1 MKSIFVPSW
10 EKTAFLPRLMVAL
23 AIAGL
28 LSFAVK
34 EFTERNTFNRLVL
47 LNGPTA
53 ASPVEE
59 QGPTDWQDYDHG
71 KTSRLAILLTND
83 DSAWLGL
90 AHGLKSIGVPFRI
103 TREVAEATRHE
114 IVLAYPFLSG
124 RTLDEAGRMALRRYV
139 EAGGTLI
146 ATQVLG
152 GGLQD
157 LFGFASVTES
167 RAHHSITF
175 EDGPGLDWMEH
186 QHERTVL
193 LGQPDLPASWIGTQT
208 YNGAQHVLARF
219 DDGSAAL
226 VKNSNKSGGSAYA
239 LGFDLGFFILRA
251 HNDRNEQSYRAYA
264 NGYEPSVDVWLRWL
278 KALYREHEPLAVTL
292 GTVPQGKQLAAVI
305 TFDVD
310 YVASMDN
317 LLAYR
322 DLLVR
327 ERVPATFF
335 LQTKYYRDFQDEGF
349 FNDRTLA
356 AVDALVAA
364 GMEIAS
370 HSVSHSDMYAS
381 VPLGDGSERFPEYQ
395 PRVKAIG
402 DTRGATVLGELR
414 VSRFLLE
421 QLSGMPV
428 ASFRPG
434 YLATP
439 PQLSE
444 AMEAAGYHYSSS
456 ATAGNLTT
464 HLPFRANA
472 QRSYS
477 RETGVFEFPIAVEDE
492 FLPSMDQRVD
502 EALTLARQLARYGGS
517 YVILIHPNEIDHKYR
532 FLEQIVPKLK
542 PFAWF
547 GTLGQYGRWWAA
559 RDQVEVDLLQQQGKL
574 ELRLT
579 ATEPLEG
586 LTLELPAG
594 MRPPAKAGFT
604 QLPENRWV
612 LARLPAGTQVFTLS
626 RP

>member
-1 MKSIFVPSW
+1 MLFWKKP
-10 EKTAFLPRLMVAL
+10 AFLARLMVTLTL
-23 AIAGL
+23 AGVLIL
-28 LSFAVK
+28 AVTA
-34 EFTERNTFNRLVL
+34 FIGRNTFERLDAL
-47 LNGPTA
+47 DGPA
-53 ASPVEE
+53 EISPVVE
-59 QGPTDWQDYDHG
+59 QDPSDWKLYDRG
-71 KTSRLAILLTND
+71 ETSRLAILLTSE

-90 AHGLKSIGVPFRI
+90 AHGLRSIGVPFRI
-103 TREVAEATRHE
+103 TRDVAEATRHDM
-114 IVLAYPFLSG
+114 VLAYPLLSG
-124 RTLDEAGRMALRRYV
+124 RTLDEPGRMALRRYV

-157 LFGFASVTES
+157 LFGFSSVTES

-175 EDGPGLDWMEH
+175 EEAPGLEWLSH
-186 QHERTVL
+186 PHERTVL
-193 LGQPDLPASWIGTQT
+193 LGQPDLQASWVGTQV
-208 YNGAQHVLARF
+208 YDGAQQVLARF

-226 VKNSNKSGGSAYA
+226 LKGANESGGNAYA

-251 HNDRNEQSYRAYA
+251 HNDRNDQSYRAYA

-278 KALYREHEPLAVTL
+278 KALYRKHELLAVTL
-292 GTVPQGKQLAAVI
+292 GTVPQGQQLAAVV

-327 ERVPATFF
+327 ESVPATFF

-356 AVDALVAA
+356 AVDALVKAD
-364 GMEIAS
+364 MEIAS

-381 VPLGDGSERFPEYQ
+381 VPLGDGHERFPGYQ

-414 VSRFLLE
+414 VSRFLLQ
-421 QLSGMPV
+421 QLSGAPV

-439 PQLSE
+439 PQLYE
-444 AMEAAGYHYSSS
+444 AMEAAGYRYSSS

-477 RETGVFEFPIAVEDE
+477 HETGIFEFPIAIEDE
-492 FLPSMDQRVD
+492 FLPVMDQRVD
-502 EALTLARQLARYGGS
+502 EALALARQLAQYGGS

-532 FLEQIVPKLK
+532 FLEQVLPKLK

-547 GTLGQYGRWWAA
+547 GTLSQYGSWWAA
-559 RDQVEVDLLQQQGKL
+559 RDQVEVDLSQQQGKL

-594 MRPPAKAGFT
+594 MHPPAKAGFT
-604 QLPENRWV
+604 QLPENRW
-612 LARLPAGTQVFTLS
+612 LLDRLPVGTQVFTLN

>member
-1 MKSIFVPSW
+1 M
-10 EKTAFLPRLMVAL
+10 
-23 AIAGL
+23 
-28 LSFAVK
+28 
-34 EFTERNTFNRLVL
+34 
-47 LNGPTA
+47 
-53 ASPVEE
+53 
-59 QGPTDWQDYDHG
+59 
-71 KTSRLAILLTND
+71 
-83 DSAWLGL
+83 
-90 AHGLKSIGVPFRI
+90 PFRI
-103 TREVAEATRHE
+103 TRDVAEATRHDV
-114 IVLAYPFLSG
+114 VLAYPLLSG
-124 RTLDEAGRMALRRYV
+124 RTLDEPGRMALRRYV

-157 LFGFASVTES
+157 LFGFTAVTES

-175 EDGPGLDWMEH
+175 EEVPDLDWLSH
-186 QHERTVL
+186 PHERTVL
-193 LGQPDLPASWIGTQT
+193 LGQPDLPASWVGTQV
-208 YNGAQHVLARF
+208 YEGAQQVLARF
-219 DDGSAAL
+219 EDGSAAL
-226 VKNSNKSGGSAYA
+226 VKGSNKSGGSAYA

-251 HNDRNEQSYRAYA
+251 HNDRNDQSYRAYA

-278 KALYREHEPLAVTL
+278 KALYRKYEPLAVTL
-292 GTVPQGKQLAAVI
+292 GTVPQGQQLAALV

-322 DLLVR
+322 ELLMR
-327 ERVPATFF
+327 EGVPATFF

-356 AVDALVAA
+356 AVDALVKAD
-364 GMEIAS
+364 MEIAS

-381 VPLGDGSERFPEYQ
+381 VPLGDGHERFPDYQ
-395 PRVKAIG
+395 PRVRAIG

-414 VSRFLLE
+414 VSRFLLQ
-421 QLSGMPV
+421 QLSGAPV

-439 PQLSE
+439 PQLYE
-444 AMEAAGYHYSSS
+444 AMEAAGYRYSSS

-477 RETGVFEFPIAVEDE
+477 HETGIFEFPIAVEDE
-492 FLPSMDQRVD
+492 FLPLMDQRVD
-502 EALTLARQLARYGGS
+502 EALALARQLARYGGS

-532 FLEQIVPKLK
+532 FLEQVLPKLK

-547 GTLGQYGRWWAA
+547 GTLSQYGRWWAA
-559 RDQVEVDLLQQQGKL
+559 RDQVEVDLRQQQGKL

-594 MRPPAKAGFT
+594 IRLPAKAGFKA
-604 QLPENRWV
+604 LPENRWLLDKV
-612 LARLPAGTQVFTLS
+612 PAGTQVITLR

>member
-1 MKSIFVPSW
+1 VPFLN
-10 EKTAFLPRLMVAL
+10 KPAFLARLMATLALAGLIGFTVTAF
-23 AIAGL
+23 
-28 LSFAVK
+28 K
-34 EFTERNTFNRLVL
+34 ERNTFDRLDV
-47 LNGPTA
+47 LNGPTE
-53 ASPVEE
+53 ASPVFE
-59 QGPTDWQDYDHG
+59 QPPTGWALHAEG
-71 KTSRLAILLTND
+71 GTSRLAVLLTDEN
-83 DSAWLGL
+83 SAWLGL

-103 TREVAEATRHE
+103 TRDVAEATRHE
-114 IVLAYPFLSG
+114 MILAYPLLSG
-124 RTLDEAGRMALRRYV
+124 RTLDEEGRMALRRHV

-175 EDGPGLDWMEH
+175 EEAPGVDWINH
-186 QHERTVL
+186 PHERTVL
-193 LGQPDLPASWIGTQT
+193 LGQPDLPSSWIGTQT
-208 YNGAQHVLARF
+208 YDGAQQVLARF
-219 DDGSAAL
+219 EDGSAAL
-226 VKNSNKSGGSAYA
+226 VRGSTKAGGSAYA

-251 HNDRNEQSYRAYA
+251 HNDRNDQTYRAYA

-278 KALYREHEPLAVTL
+278 KTLYHEHEPLAVTL
-292 GTVPQGKQLAAVI
+292 GTVPHGRELAAVI

-327 ERVPATFF
+327 EGVQATFF

-356 AVDALVAA
+356 AVDALVDA

-381 VPLGDGSERFPEYQ
+381 VPLGDGSERFPAYQ
-395 PRVKAIG
+395 PRVKARG

-421 QLSGMPV
+421 QLGGVSV

-439 PQLSE
+439 LRLPE
-444 AMEAAGYHYSSS
+444 AMEAAGYRYSSS

-464 HLPFRANA
+464 HLPFRSNA

-477 RETGVFEFPIAVEDE
+477 RETTVFEFPIAIEDE
-492 FLPSMDQRVD
+492 FPPLMDQRVD
-502 EALTLARQLARYGGS
+502 EAMALARTLARYGGS
-517 YVILIHPNEIDHKYR
+517 YVMLIHPNEIDHKYR
-532 FLEQIVPKLK
+532 FLEQILPALK

-547 GTLGQYGRWWAA
+547 GTLSQYGSWWVA
-559 RDQVEVDLLQQQGKL
+559 RDQVEADLSRTGGRL

-579 ATEPLEG
+579 ATDPLEG
-586 LTLELPAG
+586 LVLELPAE
-594 MRPPAKAGFT
+594 MRPAAEAG
-604 QLPENRWV
+604 LKRLSNNRW
-612 LARLPAGTQVFTLS
+612 LLDKLPAGTLVLKLDRS
-626 RP
+626 